1 MEEKC
6 LCQPTEILIFPCSGG
21 SNVGQI
27 ANQAGV
33 RLTQNGLGRFF
44 CLAGVGGHVSGMI
57 ESTKAG
63 KIIVA
68 IDGCPVACA
77 KKTLEHTGF
86 NIDEY
91 IEITS
96 MGIEK
101 NHDLT
106 PRTSD
111 VEKVSQYLSTQ
122 ISKRR
127 GLLWGK
133 QMIVKPVSLKLNS
146 EEILRLVK
154 IFLDED
160 KEDAFSF
167 LKEVLK
173 PRVDQATR
181 EQWEVIPFKL
191 RVSWKKNLFLKNE
204 VIRC

>member
-6 LCQPTEILIFPCSGG
+6 SCEPTEILIFPCSGG

-33 RLTQNGLGRFF
+33 KLTQSGAGKLF
-44 CLAGVGGHVSGMI
+44 CLAGIGGHVSGMI

-63 KIIVA
+63 KVIVA

-77 KKTLEHTGF
+77 KKSLEHAGF

-101 NHDLT
+101 NPELN

-111 VEKVSQYLSTQ
+111 VDKVTQYLSTQ
-122 ISKRR
+122 IATRR
-127 GLLWGK
+127 G
-133 QMIVKPVSLKLNS
+133 
-146 EEILRLVK
+146 
-154 IFLDED
+154 
-160 KEDAFSF
+160 
-167 LKEVLK
+167 
-173 PRVDQATR
+173 
-181 EQWEVIPFKL
+181 
-191 RVSWKKNLFLKNE
+191 
-204 VIRC
+204 